1 MQTPQPNDTVAAPAS
16 KDQDEQA
23 RREPGREAGTAPLAG
38 EQVEER
44 IVPRLATNHN
54 ETFLADL

>member
-1 MQTPQPNDTVAAPAS
+1 MQTPQPKDTVAAPAS
-16 KDQDEQA
+16 NDQEEQA
-23 RREPGREAGTAPLAG
+23 RREPAREAGTSQLEG

-44 IVPRLATNHN
+44 IVPRLASNHN